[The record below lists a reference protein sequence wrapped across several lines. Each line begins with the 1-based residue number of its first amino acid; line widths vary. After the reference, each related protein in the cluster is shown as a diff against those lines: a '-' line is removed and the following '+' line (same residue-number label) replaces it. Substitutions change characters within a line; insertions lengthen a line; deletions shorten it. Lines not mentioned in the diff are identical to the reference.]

1 MASTLANRYREMS
14 KYIEFYVKM
23 WKVLVI
29 PLLGTARDSTYK
41 VLLEDNQNC
50 HNMVQ
55 RTNTTQPPK
64 KTGTTIAQFK
74 GSSKRVQ
81 RATKQMYALLIIIFI
96 K

>member
-50 HNMVQ
+50 QHHGV
-55 RTNTTQPPK
+55 TD
-64 KTGTTIAQFK
+64 
-74 GSSKRVQ
+74 
-81 RATKQMYALLIIIFI
+81 
-96 K
+96 